1 MDDLTSVRGDDPTS
15 VREHDLA
22 SVRELEADTPPLT
35 DEARAAARTRLL
47 NAITRETRGGTAD
60 ALSRRL
66 VFRVAIAATAAAAV
80 AGTTVVAVHGKDSDD
95 APRMTTLSAAQV
107 LHKAADRSRS
117 DGSDLPIPRN
127 DQYLYT
133 KEVTTRTWLKSG
145 KVEKFTDESWLSV
158 DGSKASRYSY
168 EGRILDEPPL
178 TKHEVRWPPTEYAK
192 LKKWPTD
199 PDELLKALKHGGDD
213 SDMTNNMA
221 FMDAVL
227 LMRGPRVMPPG
238 LQAAAF
244 EAVAKLPGIVIDHD
258 EVDALGRHGIGIS
271 YPKATFAFVFDR
283 ETYAYLGLRQTGSTS
298 GGTKYKQVK
307 GLVKAAVVDKLGQ
320 RP

>member
-1 MDDLTSVRGDDPTS
+1 MDDLT
-15 VREHDLA
+15 

-35 DEARAAARTRLL
+35 DEARAAARARLF
-47 NAITRETRGGTAD
+47 NAITRESRGGTAD

-80 AGTTVVAVHGKDSDD
+80 AGTTVVAVHDKDSDD
-95 APRMTTLSAAQV
+95 APRMTTLSAAQL
-107 LHKAADRSRS
+107 LHKAADQSRS
-117 DGSDLPIPRN
+117 DSSDLPVPRN

-133 KEVTTRTWLKSG
+133 KEVTTRTWLKSA

-158 DGSKASRYSY
+158 DGSKTSRYSY

-178 TKHEVRWPPTEYAK
+178 GKHQVRWPPTEYAK

-199 PDELLKALKHGGDD
+199 PDELLKLFKHPGYGSGPLADQ
-213 SDMTNNMA
+213 MA
-221 FMDAVL
+221 FLDAVM

-244 EAVAKLPGIVIDHD
+244 EAVAKLPDIVIDHD

-271 YPKATFAFVFDR
+271 YPKMTFGFVFDR
-283 ETYAYLGLRQTGSTS
+283 ETYAYMGLRQTGSTS

>member
-1 MDDLTSVRGDDPTS
+1 MHDLT
-15 VREHDLA
+15 

-35 DEARAAARTRLL
+35 DEARAAARARLL
-47 NAITRETRGGTAD
+47 NAITRETRGRTGD

-80 AGTTVVAVHGKDSDD
+80 AGTTVVAVHDKDSDD

-107 LHKAADRSRS
+107 LHKAADQSRS
-117 DGSDLPIPRN
+117 DNSDLPIPRN
-127 DQYLYT
+127 DQYFYT

-158 DGSKASRYSY
+158 DGSKTSRYSY

-178 TKHEVRWPPTEYAK
+178 TKHQVRWPPTEYAK

-199 PDELLKALKHGGDD
+199 PDKLLKAFRHGGSDP
-213 SDMTNNMA
+213 DMTNQMA

-227 LMRGPRVMPPG
+227 LMRGPQVMPPG

-244 EAVAKLPGIVIDHD
+244 EAVAKLPDIVIDHD

-271 YPKATFAFVFDR
+271 YPKMTFAFVFDR
-283 ETYAYLGLRQTGSTS
+283 ETYAYLGLRQTGSTRS
-298 GGTKYKQVK
+298 GTKYKQVK
-307 GLVKAAVVDKLGQ
+307 GLVKAAVVDKLGR

>member
-1 MDDLTSVRGDDPTS
+1 MDDLTSVRKD
-15 VREHDLA
+15 DLA
-22 SVRELEADTPPLT
+22 SVRELAADPPPPT
-35 DEARAAARTRLL
+35 DEARAAARARLQS
-47 NAITRETRGGTAD
+47 AITRETREGIAV
-60 ALSRRL
+60 ALPRRL
-66 VFRVAIAATAAAAV
+66 LFRAAIAATAAAAV
-80 AGTTVVAVHGKDSDD
+80 AGTTVVAVHGKDSND

-117 DGSDLPIPRN
+117 DSADLPIPRN

-158 DGSKASRYSY
+158 DGSKTSRYSY

-178 TKHEVRWPPTEYAK
+178 GKHHVRWPPTEYAK

-199 PDELLKALKHGGDD
+199 PDKLLKALRRGGDG
-213 SDMTNNMA
+213 SDMADQIA
-221 FMDAVL
+221 FMDAVM

-244 EAVAKLPGIVIDHD
+244 EAVAKLPDIVIDHD

-271 YPKATFAFVFDR
+271 YPKTTFGLVFDR
-283 ETYAYLGLRQTGSTS
+283 DTYAYLGLRQTGSTS